1 MSKIAGNQ
9 VRSQGV
15 VESISKHP
23 SQRKAGRTTKEI
35 MNDEIAAFENKV
47 KQAAQ
52 ALDGT
57 IGIVAW
63 YEVESVY
70 RLKRLL
76 EGLTALDIYRL
87 VAPATRTAEPCTLN

>member
-1 MSKIAGNQ
+1 MNRARSIIQTADTMSKIAGNQ
-9 VRSQGV
+9 LRSQGV
-15 VESISKHP
+15 AEYNESIHHNE
-23 SQRKAGRTTKEI
+23 RGRRTTKEI

-57 IGIVAW
+57 IGTAW

-76 EGLTALDIYRL
+76 EGPGA
-87 VAPATRTAEPCTLN
+87 